1 MNTKTAA
8 QLLPC
13 FQPGHDPGKEARL
26 LKAVRFAEGDP
37 ELKPRLE
44 AQTAFDT
51 TIAGKLGEISVP
63 PGLAGKLAALE
74 EGERAKA
81 WYAPLTNPAVLA
93 AVLSLAIVGF
103 LVVHTLMERSE
114 DFQGRDVA
122 EKMVG
127 SAAQMTGV
135 EFEPIKPTE
144 LGRLNDWFAMNG
156 VERFETPT
164 EFATFKAVG
173 CRVYKQAGFPIA
185 QALVEENNMLV
196 YVFRGA
202 DLGIDPAGE
211 NWRVF
216 TADEYTGAIRGLG
229 DLCFMIG
236 FRGNKAGMEQFLSGL
251 HRPAPR

>member
-1 MNTKTAA
+1 MNSKTAA
-8 QLLPC
+8 RLLPC
-13 FQPGHDPGKEARL
+13 FQPDHDPGKEARL

-44 AQTAFDT
+44 AQAAFDAK
-51 TIAGKLGEISVP
+51 IAEKLGEISVP
-63 PGLAGKLAALE
+63 PGLAEKLSALE

-81 WYAPLTNPAVLA
+81 WHAPLTNPAVLA

-103 LVVHTLMERSE
+103 LVIHAVMERSE
-114 DFQGRDVA
+114 DFQGREIA
-122 EKMVG
+122 ERMVG

-156 VERFETPT
+156 VERFETPS
-164 EFATFKAVG
+164 EFAAFKAVG
-173 CRVYKQAGFPIA
+173 CRVYKQAGFPVA

-202 DLGIDPAGE
+202 DLGINPEGE

-216 TADEYTGAIRGLG
+216 TVDEYAGAIRGLG

-236 FRGNKAGMEQFLSGL
+236 FRGKKPEMQQFLSGL
-251 HRPAPR
+251 K